1 MTEPAGQQDQTLDYF
16 RSHADDWQRKAVAA
30 DYSNIENRHNAVLAA
45 MRAYSP
51 GSTLVDVGSG
61 AGQLAIEAAKRGWN
75 ATGVD
80 FAEEMIALSEK
91 NNADAGADAR
101 FIRASIFEHAIAP
114 ESVDVIS
121 AQGFIE
127 YVSLAQLD
135 AFLDLVRGWLKP
147 GGALAVGSRNRLFNL
162 HSLNAYTE
170 LEQALGTTDRLL
182 TEARLMQSAGSHDE
196 AVTALSELGYEYE
209 QPKTHPVT
217 GVKVDTR
224 YQFSPA
230 DLITKLARH
239 GLAAR
244 RVYPVHF
251 HALPLG
257 FLATDPGVKAT
268 YKQFA
273 KHASHNWI
281 EEHRIVPYASS
292 FVMEARKS
300 GGDEA

>member
-1 MTEPAGQQDQTLDYF
+1 MGQQDQTLGYF
-16 RSHADDWQRKAVAA
+16 RSHAEDWQRKAVAT
-30 DYSNIENRHNAVLAA
+30 DYSNIENRHNAVLAT
-45 MRAYSP
+45 MGAYP
-51 GSTLVDVGSG
+51 EGSTLVDVGSG
-61 AGQLAIEAAKRGWN
+61 AGQLAIEASKRGWN

-80 FAEEMIALSEK
+80 FAEEMIAISQK
-91 NNADAGADAR
+91 NNIEAGASATFVR
-101 FIRASIFEHAIAP
+101 GSIFDHEIAP
-114 ESVDVIS
+114 ESVHVIS

-135 AFLDLVRGWLKP
+135 DFLALVRGWLKP

-162 HSLNAYTE
+162 HSLNAFTE

-182 TEARLMQSAGSHDE
+182 TEARLIQTAGSHDE
-196 AVTALSELGYEYE
+196 AVASLAALGFEYD
-209 QPKTHPVT
+209 QPETHPVT

-230 DLITKLARH
+230 DLMTKLARH
-239 GLAAR
+239 GLNAR

-257 FLATDPGVKAT
+257 FMAADPAVKAT
-268 YKQFA
+268 HKELA
-273 KHASHNWI
+273 RHASDNWI

-300 GGDEA
+300 GSREA